1 MILNLNSKLAEFKF
15 ITEDDHFER
24 KQDMKLYAWNIGMA
38 ATIPS
43 NNGYDLNAWVI
54 DEISE
59 EKPDCFVL
67 TEFVVSR
74 GMDEF
79 IRKIEDNYHWFISA
93 STKKRGSL

>member
-1 MILNLNSKLAEFKF
+1 
-15 ITEDDHFER
+15 
-24 KQDMKLYAWNIGMA
+24 MKLYAWNIGMA
-38 ATIPS
+38 ATMPS